1 MKNLRSLF
9 TIILMS
15 SAGYLSA
22 EKDQPKKTDCKTDE
36 KIETS
41 VKDVKTDLMTLPMPS
56 GKPLNEITNTRW
68 EDSLLD
74 SNLNIDEPEFEAKNN
89 KILPQDQ
96 SIVSSMKK

>member
-9 TIILMS
+9 TILLMS
-15 SAGYLSA
+15 SAGSLYA

-41 VKDVKTDLMTLPMPS
+41 VKDVKTDLMALPMPS
-56 GKPLNEITNTRW
+56 GKTLNDMAETRW

-74 SNLNIDEPEFEAKNN
+74 SNLNINEPDFEVNN
-89 KILPQDQ
+89 TKMLPQDQ